1 MNPLIVIFPDLDSL
15 SLAAAIQFSD
25 ATLNAVQQRGQALVA
40 LSGGS
45 TPLSLFH
52 KLAGPPFAAQ
62 IPWESMHFFWCDERS
77 VPPDDPQSN
86 YAGAHRAL
94 FRPLNLPEKNLHR
107 IPGELDPEQAAAEY
121 TKTLYYFKAPGL
133 NWPIFDL
140 VLLGLGTD
148 GHIASLFPGMLAPD
162 QEPVMAVRAT
172 YQARPARRVTLT
184 PLALNS
190 SRQVC
195 FMVAGGEKSEAVK
208 NALLGPLDT
217 LRNPAQRIQPKYG
230 PVRWLV
236 DAAAADDL

>member
-1 MNPLIVIFPDLDSL
+1 
-15 SLAAAIQFSD
+15 
-25 ATLNAVQQRGQALVA
+25 
-40 LSGGS
+40 
-45 TPLSLFH
+45 
-52 KLAGPPFAAQ
+52 
-62 IPWESMHFFWCDERS
+62 
-77 VPPDDPQSN
+77 
-86 YAGAHRAL
+86 
-94 FRPLNLPEKNLHR
+94 
-107 IPGELDPEQAAAEY
+107 
-121 TKTLYYFKAPGL
+121 
-133 NWPIFDL
+133 
-140 VLLGLGTD
+140 
-148 GHIASLFPGMLAPD
+148 
-162 QEPVMAVRAT
+162 MAVRAT